1 MSIKPALR
9 DLLSVSYDMLPTGQG
24 GGNSHQRGKTP
35 KWYVKYMTRC
45 FFPHISRFPLRWQ
58 RNWICKRAKRPENP
72 VTCFPPGRSPAK
84 RERVYGGRASIG
96 CSIVVLA
103 ANRRPPPS
111 EAVHSE
117 HILHYANWIFRSLC
131 IHLPYAFCRQSA
143 ASSSVSISSPSSFR
157 KILYTPTVRSGRR
170 KRAMKA

>member
-1 MSIKPALR
+1 
-9 DLLSVSYDMLPTGQG
+9 MLPTGAK
-24 GGNSHQRGKTP
+24 SREAGKG
-35 KWYVKYMTRC
+35 VR
-45 FFPHISRFPLRWQ
+45 
-58 RNWICKRAKRPENP
+58 
-72 VTCFPPGRSPAK
+72 
-84 RERVYGGRASIG
+84 GRASIG
-96 CSIVVLA
+96 CSIAVLA